1 MGEEARNWTEPPITC
16 DNKPPPPF
24 PERRKMGIK
33 DRLYQPIVTSVR
45 EPVSR
50 VGVVAV
56 ASLMIGCIALILV
69 LAVVAEMGK
78 VDASN

>member
-1 MGEEARNWTEPPITC
+1 
-16 DNKPPPPF
+16 
-24 PERRKMGIK
+24 MGIK